1 VLSEGQVNIVKKE
14 ILAAQYR
21 FRVQT
26 VLKRRTIS
34 IFSRKEILPIQ
45 EDSTP
50 VGSGDFGQVY
60 AFDFPREYVDES
72 LREQPVS

>member
-1 VLSEGQVNIVKKE
+1 
-14 ILAAQYR
+14 
-21 FRVQT
+21 